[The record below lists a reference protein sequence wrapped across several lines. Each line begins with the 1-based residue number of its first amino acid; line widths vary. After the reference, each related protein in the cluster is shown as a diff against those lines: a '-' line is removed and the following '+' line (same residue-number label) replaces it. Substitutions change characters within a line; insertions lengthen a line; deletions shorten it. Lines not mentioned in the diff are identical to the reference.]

1 MRPAPGSLGEPRTPP
16 PPTPHFYFFFTF
28 LFVYR
33 ILFLRQQS
41 KELDKLKNQN
51 SYMV

>member
-1 MRPAPGSLGEPRTPP
+1 MRPARIHTAATPP
-16 PPTPHFYFFFTF
+16 HPHPHFYIFFL

>member
-1 MRPAPGSLGEPRTPP
+1 MRQLST
-16 PPTPHFYFFFTF
+16 
-28 LFVYR
+28 FVYTCTSADDTQALALRFLLLFTSR